1 MEFTST
7 FQCNSVFPFQLSQQ
21 REKNEALLQELA
33 HSREEIEFQAQK
45 LKDQREQ
52 FLMEKKLFIESLASQ
67 TAEVSYYLAFK
78 DNSQRM
84 FISNYNLFVDARNK
98 GEAERASSD

>member
-1 MEFTST
+1 MQFSL
-7 FQCNSVFPFQLSQQ
+7 PFQLSQQ
-21 REKNEALLQELA
+21 REKNKSLLEELA

-67 TAEVSYYLAFK
+67 TAEVSYYLALEE
-78 DNSQRM
+78 NSERM
-84 FISNYNLFVDARNK
+84 FISNH
-98 GEAERASSD
+98 